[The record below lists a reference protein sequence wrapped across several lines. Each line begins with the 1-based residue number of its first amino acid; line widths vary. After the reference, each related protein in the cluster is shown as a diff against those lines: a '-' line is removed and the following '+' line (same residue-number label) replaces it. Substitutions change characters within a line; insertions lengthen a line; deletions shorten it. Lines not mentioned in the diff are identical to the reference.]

1 MGSIGKRMFRSPNR
15 TVAFLCACSALL
27 ASAWSE
33 VFDLLAG
40 EPFPVAAAVT
50 AALAAAFLGALAAK
64 ALIPRADA
72 PQEPDQDAPR
82 LFGEPAPPDARP
94 GPPDSGVPPDLGAPG
109 KDDTLRRK
117 AEAMASE
124 ASRALKTAQELSFSL
139 HASASRADDCARM
152 AADASLPL
160 ESAREVY
167 ENCAASLSA
176 LATAMERIL
185 SGAAGASSKLTVI
198 SSTAEQAQALVGNMA
213 AIAEQTN
220 LLSLNASIE
229 AEKAGEHGRGF
240 AVVAREIRR
249 LADTAALGA
258 QDIERLVQRM
268 RHAVAAEVM
277 EMDAFARETGRGEDK
292 LQETKAAL
300 EDAGRSLSS
309 LSTRLD
315 ALAARAKSA
324 PAELRQALN
333 TARDTAAALDG
344 TAALAGELARSLE
357 GPPAT
362 SGHKPNKDGSQ

>member
-27 ASAWSE
+27 ASAWRE

-50 AALAAAFLGALAAK
+50 AALAAALLGALVAK

-82 LFGEPAPPDARP
+82 VIGEFGERPAQ
-94 GPPDSGVPPDLGAPG
+94 PDSGVPPDLGAPG
-109 KDDTLRRK
+109 KDAPLRRK

-139 HASASRADDCARM
+139 HASVARADDCVRM
-152 AADASLPL
+152 ASDASLPL

-324 PAELRQALN
+324 PVELRQALN
-333 TARDTAAALDG
+333 TAKDTAAALDG

>member
-1 MGSIGKRMFRSPNR
+1 MGSIGRRMFRSPYR
-15 TVAFLCACSALL
+15 TAAFLCACSALL
-27 ASAWSE
+27 ASAWRE
-33 VFDLLAG
+33 ALDLLAG

-50 AALAAAFLGALAAK
+50 AALAAAVLGGLAAK
-64 ALIPRADA
+64 ALLPHADA
-72 PQEPDQDAPR
+72 PLEPDQDAPR
-82 LFGEPAPPDARP
+82 VIGESGERPAPADA
-94 GPPDSGVPPDLGAPG
+94 DAPG
-109 KDDTLRRK
+109 KDDPLRRK
-117 AEAMASE
+117 AEVMASE

-152 AADASLPL
+152 ASDASLPL
-160 ESAREVY
+160 ESAREIY

-292 LQETKAAL
+292 LQEAKAAL
-300 EDAGRSLSS
+300 EDAGRSLSN

-357 GPPAT
+357 GIPAT

>member
-1 MGSIGKRMFRSPNR
+1 M
-15 TVAFLCACSALL
+15 
-27 ASAWSE
+27 
-33 VFDLLAG
+33 FDLLAG

-64 ALIPRADA
+64 ALIPSAQTQ
-72 PQEPDQDAPR
+72 QEPDQDAPR
-82 LFGEPAPPDARP
+82 AVASPEHSGVRP
-94 GPPDSGVPPDLGAPG
+94 GHRAAPQGGMPDSGASGVLGAQDQ
-109 KDDTLRRK
+109 DDALRRK
-117 AEAMASE
+117 AEVMASE

-139 HASASRADDCARM
+139 HASASRADDFARM
-152 AADASLPL
+152 AADASLPV
-160 ESAREVY
+160 ESAREIY
-167 ENCAASLSA
+167 ESCTASLSS
-176 LATAMERIL
+176 LAAAMERIL

-268 RHAVAAEVM
+268 RQAVAAEVM

-292 LQETKAAL
+292 LQEANAAL
-300 EDAGRSLSS
+300 EDAGRSLTS
-309 LSTRLD
+309 LSARLD

-333 TARDTAAALDG
+333 AARDTAAALDG
-344 TAALAGELARSLE
+344 TAALAGELARVLS
-357 GPPAT
+357 GIPAT
-362 SGHKPNKDGSQ
+362 SGHKPNKDGSP

>member
-1 MGSIGKRMFRSPNR
+1 MFRSPNR
-15 TVAFLCACSALL
+15 TVAFLCACSALM
-27 ASAWSE
+27 ACAWRE
-33 VFDLLAG
+33 AFDLLAG

-50 AALAAAFLGALAAK
+50 AALAAAFLGSLAAK
-64 ALIPRADA
+64 ALIPRADTT
-72 PQEPDQDAPR
+72 QDPDQDAPR
-82 LFGEPAPPDARP
+82 AVASPQHSATWIGPAP
-94 GPPDSGVPPDLGAPG
+94 GSPPDSAASNASGQDAA
-109 KDDTLRRK
+109 LRRK
-117 AEAMASE
+117 ADVMASE
-124 ASRALKTAQELSFSL
+124 ATRALKTAQELTFSL

-152 AADASLPL
+152 ATDASLPL
-160 ESAREVY
+160 ESAREIY
-167 ENCAASLSA
+167 ESCAASLSS

-292 LQETKAAL
+292 LREAKTAL

-309 LSTRLD
+309 LSARLD
-315 ALAARAKSA
+315 ALATRAKTA

-333 TARDTAAALDG
+333 AAKDTAAALDG
-344 TAALAGELARSLE
+344 TAALAGELARALE
-357 GPPAT
+357 GVPAT
-362 SGHKPNKDGSQ
+362 SGHNPNKDGSP

>member
-1 MGSIGKRMFRSPNR
+1 MFRSPSR
-15 TVAFLCACSALL
+15 TAAFLCACAALL
-27 ASAWSE
+27 ACAWRE
-33 VFDLLAG
+33 AFDLLAG

-50 AALAAAFLGALAAK
+50 AAMAAAFLGALAAK
-64 ALIPRADA
+64 ALFPRGQT
-72 PQEPDQDAPR
+72 PQEPAQDAPR
-82 LFGEPAPPDARP
+82 FFGEPRDDVARP
-94 GPPDSGVPPDLGAPG
+94 GQPDADAARDAAP
-109 KDDTLRRK
+109 LRRK
-117 AEAMASE
+117 AEVMASE
-124 ASRALKTAQELSFSL
+124 ASRALKTAQELSFTL

-152 AADASLPL
+152 ASDATLPL
-160 ESAREVY
+160 ESAREIY
-167 ENCAASLSA
+167 ETCTASLTA
-176 LATAMERIL
+176 LASAMERIL

-198 SSTAEQAQALVGNMA
+198 SSTAEQAQALVGDMA

-292 LQETKAAL
+292 LREAKDAL
-300 EDAGRSLSS
+300 EDAGRSLST

-315 ALAARAKSA
+315 ALSARAKSA
-324 PAELRQALN
+324 PAELRQALDA
-333 TARDTAAALDG
+333 ARDTAAALDG
-344 TAALAGELARSLE
+344 TAALAAELARSLD
-357 GPPAT
+357 GLPAT
-362 SGHKPNKDGSQ
+362 SAHKPNKDGSP

>member
-1 MGSIGKRMFRSPNR
+1 M
-15 TVAFLCACSALL
+15 
-27 ASAWSE
+27 ASAWRE

-50 AALAAAFLGALAAK
+50 AALAAAFLGGLAAK
-64 ALIPRADA
+64 ALFPRAQT
-72 PQEPDQDAPR
+72 PQDPDQDAPR
-82 LFGEPAPPDARP
+82 AVASPEHSGVRP
-94 GPPDSGVPPDLGAPG
+94 GHRAGGMPDSGASGVLGSQDQDAP
-109 KDDTLRRK
+109 LRRK
-117 AEAMASE
+117 AEVMASE

-139 HASASRADDCARM
+139 HVSASHADDFARM
-152 AADASLPL
+152 AADASLPV
-160 ESAREVY
+160 ESAREIY
-167 ENCAASLSA
+167 ESCTASLSS
-176 LATAMERIL
+176 LAAAMERIL

-229 AEKAGEHGRGF
+229 AEKAGDHGRGF

-268 RHAVAAEVM
+268 RQAVAAEVM

-292 LQETKAAL
+292 LQEANAAL
-300 EDAGRSLSS
+300 EDAGRSLTS
-309 LSTRLD
+309 LSARLD

-333 TARDTAAALDG
+333 AARDTAAALDG
-344 TAALAGELARSLE
+344 TAALAGELARVLS
-357 GPPAT
+357 GIPAS
-362 SGHKPNKDGSQ
+362 SGHKPNKDGSP

>member
-27 ASAWSE
+27 ASAWRE

-40 EPFPVAAAVT
+40 EPSPVAAAVT

-64 ALIPRADA
+64 ALLPRADA
-72 PQEPDQDAPR
+72 SQEPDQDAPR
-82 LFGEPAPPDARP
+82 VIGESGERPAPADA
-94 GPPDSGVPPDLGAPG
+94 DTPG
-109 KDDTLRRK
+109 KDAPLRRK

-139 HASASRADDCARM
+139 HASVSRADDCVRM
-152 AADASLPL
+152 ASDASLPL

-300 EDAGRSLSS
+300 EDAGRSLSN

-324 PAELRQALN
+324 PVELRQALN

>member
-1 MGSIGKRMFRSPNR
+1 MFRSPYR
-15 TVAFLCACSALL
+15 TVATLCACSALL
-27 ASAWSE
+27 ACAWRE
-33 VFDLLAG
+33 AFDLLAG

-50 AALAAAFLGALAAK
+50 AALAAAFLGFLAAK
-64 ALIPRADA
+64 ALLPRADTS
-72 PQEPDQDAPR
+72 QEPDQDTPQF
-82 LFGEPAPPDARP
+82 FGEPHGADARP
-94 GPPDSGVPPDLGAPG
+94 GQPDSDAAP
-109 KDDTLRRK
+109 LRRK
-117 AEAMASE
+117 AEVMAAE

-152 AADASLPL
+152 AVDAALPL
-160 ESAREVY
+160 ESAREIY
-167 ENCAASLSA
+167 ETCTASLSA
-176 LATAMERIL
+176 LASAMERIL

-198 SSTAEQAQALVGNMA
+198 SSTAEQAQALVGDMA

-277 EMDAFARETGRGEDK
+277 EMDAFARETGRGEEK
-292 LQETKAAL
+292 LQETKDAL

-309 LSTRLD
+309 LSARLD
-315 ALAARAKSA
+315 ALATRAKTA
-324 PAELRQALN
+324 PAELRQALDAAKN
-333 TARDTAAALDG
+333 TAAALDG
-344 TAALAGELARSLE
+344 TAALAAELARALD
-357 GPPAT
+357 GLPAT
-362 SGHKPNKDGSQ
+362 SVHKTNKDGSP